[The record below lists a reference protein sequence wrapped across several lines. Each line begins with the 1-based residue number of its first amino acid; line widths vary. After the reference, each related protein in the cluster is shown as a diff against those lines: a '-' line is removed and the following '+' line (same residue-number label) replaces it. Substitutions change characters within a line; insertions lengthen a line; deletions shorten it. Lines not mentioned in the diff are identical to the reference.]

1 MKTASSSSLIPPPSS
16 LPSRL
21 AEARPVLRRA
31 EERLDHLGLDE
42 VAVELVELAQ
52 PEVITL
58 EVQRRLGRGVR
69 VSLEV
74 AEVLHQ
80 HEGLVGDLRGD
91 GVALG
96 DAPERGGPARV
107 AACAEGRDRGA
118 RLGARRRD
126 ARVGE
131 ERVDVS
137 VRVLRAVRRLEG
149 RALDEGEGERLLVSF
164 ELRLPVALADDDLRG
179 RALNLAR
186 VGDEAG
192 TLHGHGLARKVA
204 ETGLV

>member
-80 HEGLVGDLRGD
+80 HEGLVRDLRGD

-96 DAPERGGPARV
+96 DTPERGGPARV
-107 AACAEGRDRGA
+107 AAPRAVEGADGGA
-118 RLGARRRD
+118 RLRAGRRD

-131 ERVDVS
+131 ERVDVGG
-137 VRVLRAVRRLEG
+137 RVLRAVRRLEG

-164 ELRLPVALADDDLRG
+164 ELRLPVALPDDDLRG

-186 VGDEAG
+186 VGDEA
-192 TLHGHGLARKVA
+192 
-204 ETGLV
+204 